1 MEDSRMYVKGSI
13 VSQHVR
19 ENASIYV
26 FVSLLFLIGV
36 IFGAVIVNSM
46 NFIQKQD
53 LLFYLDRFFSE
64 LHNGSVASSESLFK
78 SSFFYHLK
86 YLLFICIL
94 GLSVIGMPVIWILLF
109 MKGVVVGF
117 SVGFL
122 VNQMEWNGLLMAAA
136 SIAPQNLI
144 IIPAYIIAGSLAM
157 IFSFSLIQ
165 KLVAKKIQQ
174 QSMLPAFMRY
184 CFIFILLFLALN
196 VASLIES
203 FIAPEVLKS
212 VIEMT
217 YKQ

>member
-1 MEDSRMYVKGSI
+1 MYVKGSI
-13 VSQHVR
+13 ASHHIR

-26 FVSLLFLIGV
+26 FVSLLFLIGI

-53 LLFYLDRFFSE
+53 LFFYLDRFFTE
-64 LHNGSVASSESLFK
+64 MLHGTVASSDSLFK
-78 SSFFYHLK
+78 SSFFYHLR
-86 YLLFICIL
+86 YLLFIFIL
-94 GLSVIGMPVIWILLF
+94 GLSVIGMPIIWILLF

-122 VNQMEWNGLLMAAA
+122 VNQMGWYGLLMAAA

-144 IIPAYIIAGSLAM
+144 IIPVYLIAGSLAM

-174 QSMLPAFMRY
+174 QPLLPAFLRY
-184 CFIFILLFLALN
+184 SFIFVLLFLALN
-196 VASLIES
+196 VAALIES
-203 FIAPEVLKS
+203 FLSPDALKS

-217 YKQ
+217 YNK

>member
-1 MEDSRMYVKGSI
+1 MYVKGSLA
-13 VSQHVR
+13 SQHVR

-26 FVSLLFLIGV
+26 FVSLLFLIGI

-46 NFIQKQD
+46 NPIQKHD
-53 LLFYLDRFFSE
+53 LFFYLDRFFTE
-64 LHNGSVASSESLFK
+64 MLRESVASSESLFK

-86 YLLFICIL
+86 YLLFIFIL
-94 GLSVIGMPVIWILLF
+94 GLSVIGMPIIWILLF

-122 VNQMEWNGLLMAAA
+122 VNQMGWYGLLMAAA

-144 IIPAYIIAGSLAM
+144 IIPVYLIAGSLAM
-157 IFSFSLIQ
+157 IFSLSLIQ

-174 QSMLPAFMRY
+174 QSLLPALMRY
-184 CFIFILLFLALN
+184 SFIFLLLFLALN
-196 VASLIES
+196 VAALIES
-203 FIAPEVLKS
+203 FISPDALKN

-217 YKQ
+217 YK